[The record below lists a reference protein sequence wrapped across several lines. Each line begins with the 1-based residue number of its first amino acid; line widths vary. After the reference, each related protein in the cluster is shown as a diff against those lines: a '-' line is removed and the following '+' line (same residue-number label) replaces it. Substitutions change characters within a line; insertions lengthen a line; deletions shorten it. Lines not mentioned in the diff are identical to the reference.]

1 MTVYLSEEGSRDE
14 PEWVWDAE
22 LVLHDLA
29 LGDAG
34 VRVVPLVRAEPGHH
48 EEGERHQHV
57 GRKNV
62 PSEQGKG
69 MWDVWSDEIWEY
81 SLKTS
86 GVLLFNGKHNVLW

>member
-1 MTVYLSEEGSRDE
+1 MTLLYVYLSEKRSSDE
-14 PEWVWDAE
+14 PERVGDAE

-69 MWDVWSDEIWEY
+69 M
-81 SLKTS
+81 
-86 GVLLFNGKHNVLW
+86 